1 MKKIAWLGSIII
13 FLVSCKSNFKNSIT
27 LKKIDMVWLDSIINR
42 SDSSYTKPYFRTD
55 FVMASYYLNKKDSTL
70 TQLMKDSAGRT
81 RQIIIMKN
89 NTRTFFAQYYANG
102 NIQANLPLDAFGQYH
117 GTGNFYYENGK
128 LQSSGN
134 FNHGLKTGQWK
145 VYDEDGKL
153 TATDNFDKD
162 GQLIQQSHP

>member
-1 MKKIAWLGSIII
+1 MMMMRLV
-13 FLVSCKSNFKNSIT
+13 FLIPVALFLFSCSQQKNIKN
-27 LKKIDMVWLDSIINR
+27 LDKAWLDSIIKK

-55 FVMASYYLNKKDSTL
+55 FVTAVYYLNKKDSTL
-70 TQLMKDSAGRT
+70 TQLMKDSAGHT

-102 NIQANLPLDAFGQYH
+102 NIQAELPLDAYGQYH

-128 LQSSGN
+128 LQSTGN
-134 FNHGLKTGQWK
+134 FTHGLKTGQWK
-145 VYDEDGKL
+145 VYDVAGNT
-153 TATDNFDKD
+153 TATDNFDKN